1 MRTHVSL
8 ERHVCATVCV
18 ELRRIGLFL
27 RIGSGETLFDAH
39 STKGTALAVLEED
52 KALTALSCSTS
63 VSARTR

>member
-8 ERHVCATVCV
+8 ERHVCACLR